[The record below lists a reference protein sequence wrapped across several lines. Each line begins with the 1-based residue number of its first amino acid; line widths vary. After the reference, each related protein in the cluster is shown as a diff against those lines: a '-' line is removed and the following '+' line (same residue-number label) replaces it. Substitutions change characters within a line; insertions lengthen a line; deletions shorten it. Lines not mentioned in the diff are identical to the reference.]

1 MVRLATKISF
11 SVLLILVLFL
21 NGIHSIQESDI
32 GKNNWSMQN
41 IGELDDI
48 TFINSQA
55 NNRQKLFFYSEDLK
69 LFGLLSQRT
78 GEI

>member
-69 LFGLLSQRT
+69 LFSLLSQRT

>member
-1 MVRLATKISF
+1 MVRLAKKISF